1 MDAARLNEKIVIKS
15 QTFTNSFGDMVASE
29 NVLTSIMATRT
40 AKTISTEDGV
50 IAEVVNFYIRYTKGI
65 DYNSIIYW
73 NDIKH
78 KIISINIVGRN
89 EAMSINTIRIE
100 NQ

>member
-29 NVLTSIMATRT
+29 NVLTTTMATRS

-50 IAEVVNFYIRYTKGI
+50 IAEVVNFYLRYFAGI

-73 NDIKH
+73 KDIKH
-78 KIISINIVGRN
+78 KIVSINVVGRN
-89 EAMSINTIRIE
+89 EAISINTIRIE